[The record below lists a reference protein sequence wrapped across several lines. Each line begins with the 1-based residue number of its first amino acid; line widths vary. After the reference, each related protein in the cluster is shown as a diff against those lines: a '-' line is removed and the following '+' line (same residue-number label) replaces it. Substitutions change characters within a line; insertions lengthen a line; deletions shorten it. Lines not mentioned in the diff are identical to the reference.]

1 MAAPSSTETREF
13 LSCACT
19 CAPYWPEEELN
30 GESSFHPEKVINSK
44 DYIGETACLLEE
56 VKNFNHLI
64 SQKRL
69 HIQGLT

>member
-30 GESSFHPEKVINSK
+30 GESSFHPEKVTNSK
-44 DYIGETACLLEE
+44 DYEWRNWVIKRNCMFAGR
-56 VKNFNHLI
+56 
-64 SQKRL
+64 SQKF
-69 HIQGLT
+69 